1 MTYKVIVSH
10 SPLTISGL
18 KCRLMTENLSWLKML
33 LRTGLMAA
41 LAGLIIAPVPNTA
54 EAAATRCTR
63 LLPTAG
69 REIII
74 NQCNKCRV
82 VNITRKRPGNA
93 VPVTRTYNVRPN
105 SKIDLPFRG
114 PGRSRITS
122 ELPCKGDPGAPENL
136 VDPDRGKKKAKK
148 KIQVCITMTESPGGG
163 VQLINKCKVCKAALI
178 ERQNK
183 SGANGK
189 RQAYRVNPKTPVP
202 VPSNGAAQVA
212 LLAEVDCP

>member
-1 MTYKVIVSH
+1 
-10 SPLTISGL
+10 
-18 KCRLMTENLSWLKML
+18 MTENLSWLKML

-41 LAGLIIAPVPNTA
+41 LAGLIIAPVPN
-54 EAAATRCTR
+54 
-63 LLPTAG
+63 
-69 REIII
+69 
-74 NQCNKCRV
+74 
-82 VNITRKRPGNA
+82 
-93 VPVTRTYNVRPN
+93 
-105 SKIDLPFRG
+105 
-114 PGRSRITS
+114 
-122 ELPCKGDPGAPENL
+122 
-136 VDPDRGKKKAKK
+136 KKKAEK

-189 RQAYRVNPKTPVP
+189 RQAYMVNPKTPVP